1 MESLFFTVRFKS
13 NCSVGLFP
21 WARSF
26 LTLGSCLLF
35 AKCRDHRTCLS
46 KSGVSDCDRDVRVCT
61 VFKAQA
67 TTACG
72 LRFSKSSGCHRC
84 SPTHAMRGQPQASE
98 TVTLSGKGNET
109 RDRMSPGWPC
119 AWPCHQSGPATCC
132 SVLEFSPDRSVNP
145 GDIHYWG
152 WPQLVRDPVTPQSSS
167 KNNTRLD
174 ILGLIKLACNMLL
187 T

>member
-1 MESLFFTVRFKS
+1 MCGSEPTSKPKT
-13 NCSVGLFP
+13 
-21 WARSF
+21 
-26 LTLGSCLLF
+26 SCLWPEIQ
-35 AKCRDHRTCLS
+35 R
-46 KSGVSDCDRDVRVCT
+46 
-61 VFKAQA
+61 
-67 TTACG
+67 
-72 LRFSKSSGCHRC
+72 SSEGEGCYS
-84 SPTHAMRGQPQASE
+84 SPLHAMRDQAGFSE
-98 TVTLSGKGNET
+98 TVAPNGKGSEA

-132 SVLEFSPDRSVNP
+132 SVVEFSPGRSVNP
-145 GDIHYWG
+145 RDIHYWG